1 MQLSQRSRL
10 APPSPIRKL
19 VPLADRAKAAGARVY
34 HLNIGQPDIP
44 TPEVMWEALR
54 SARIEV
60 LSYSPSGGIPEFVA
74 ALQRYYARQGQTLAR
89 EELIVTTAGSEAI
102 LFALA
107 VACDPGD
114 EVIIPE
120 PFYANY
126 NGYATLL
133 GVRVVP
139 VTSAAEDGY
148 ALPAPERIEERITP
162 RTRAILLCSP
172 CNPTG
177 RIYTREEFATV
188 VDIARRHDLYFISDE
203 VYREFCYAET
213 PPVSVLSF
221 PEIADRAIMVDSL
234 SKRFSVCG
242 ARIGCLVSR
251 NREVV
256 AAAMKFAQA
265 RLSPPTL
272 GQVMG
277 VAALD
282 LPPDYF
288 SEVVQEYRRRRDA
301 VIEELAA
308 MPGVVCRTPQGA
320 FYIMAKLPV
329 DDAEDFVRWLLT
341 DFRLDGETTMVAP
354 GNGFYATPG
363 AGASEVRI
371 AYVLEVEKLRRAMRI
386 MAAGLGA
393 YRGAAAAS
401 RGTR

>member
-19 VPLADRAKAAGARVY
+19 VPLADQAKAGGARVY

-74 ALQRYYARQGQTLAR
+74 ALQRYYERQGQTLGR

-107 VACDPGD
+107 VVCDPGD

-139 VTSAAEDGY
+139 VTSVAEDGY
-148 ALPAPERIEERITP
+148 ALPAREQIEARITP

-177 RIYTREEFATV
+177 RIYTREEFATL
-188 VDIARRHDLYFISDE
+188 VDLARRHDLYFIADE
-203 VYREFCYAET
+203 VYREFCYADT

-272 GQVMG
+272 GQLMG

-282 LPPDYF
+282 LPPAYHTQ
-288 SEVVQEYRRRRDA
+288 VTQEYRRRRDA

-363 AGASEVRI
+363 AGANEVRI
-371 AYVLEVEKLRRAMRI
+371 AYVLEVDKLRRAMRI
-386 MAAGLGA
+386 MAAGLRA
-393 YRGAAAAS
+393 YRAAAAAS
-401 RGTR
+401 PGTR